1 MRSLWCAEPSNSI
14 QPLVQ
19 ARRNLVLVLVDQG
32 RMEDA
37 RASLRQAIDTSGHRA
52 EYRDLVQELQP
63 EYP

>member
-1 MRSLWCAEPSNSI
+1 M
-14 QPLVQ
+14 
-19 ARRNLVLVLVDQG
+19 LVLVDQG